1 MEIEQR
7 LKRQGYALDDYGLP
21 SGLALPG
28 FVPVSQVGTLVFL
41 AGQVPFQKG
50 GLAFTGMLGRDLS
63 VTQGE
68 QAARICILNALAS
81 LRAHLGDLDRI
92 TRVVRMVG
100 YVASADGFTE
110 QHLVLNGASQALMEF
125 LGDKGRHPR
134 MAIGVAALA
143 LGIPVE
149 LDLIIEAA

>member
-7 LKRQGYALDDYGLP
+7 LVRLGYVLDDYVLP
-21 SGLALPG
+21 GELALPG
-28 FVPVSQVGTLVFL
+28 FVQATQVGPLVFL
-41 AGQVPFQKG
+41 AGQVPFVKG
-50 GLAFTGMLGRDLS
+50 RLAFAGLLGSDLS
-63 VTQGE
+63 VGQGE
-68 QAARICILNALAS
+68 QAARICVLNALAS

-100 YVASADGFTE
+100 YVASASGFAE

-149 LDLIIEAA
+149 LDLVIEAA

>member
-1 MEIEQR
+1 MEIEER
-7 LKRQGYALDDYGLP
+7 LKRLGYVLDDYVLP

-28 FVPVSQVGTLVFL
+28 FVPATQVGTLVFL
-41 AGQVPFQKG
+41 AGQVPFQRG
-50 GLAFTGMLGRDLS
+50 ELAFTGVMGRDLS
-63 VTQGE
+63 VPQGE
-68 QAARICILNALAS
+68 QAARICVLNALAS
-81 LRAHLGDLDRI
+81 LRSHLSDLDRI

-100 YVASADGFTE
+100 YVSSAEGFVE
-110 QHLVLNGASQALMEF
+110 QHLVLNGASRALVEF
-125 LGDKGRHPR
+125 LGEKGKHPR

>member
-1 MEIEQR
+1 VEIEQR
-7 LKRQGYALDDYGLP
+7 LERLGYVLDDYILP
-21 SGLALPG
+21 AGLALPG
-28 FVPVSQVGTLVFL
+28 FVPATQVGTLLFL
-41 AGQVPFQKG
+41 AGQVPFRKG
-50 GLAFTGMLGRDLS
+50 GLAFTGLLGSDLS
-63 VTQGE
+63 VAQGE
-68 QAARICILNALAS
+68 HAARVCVLNALAS

-100 YVASADGFTE
+100 YVASASGFAE
-110 QHLVLNGASQALMEF
+110 QHLVLNGASHALMEF

-149 LDLIIEAA
+149 LDLIVEVA